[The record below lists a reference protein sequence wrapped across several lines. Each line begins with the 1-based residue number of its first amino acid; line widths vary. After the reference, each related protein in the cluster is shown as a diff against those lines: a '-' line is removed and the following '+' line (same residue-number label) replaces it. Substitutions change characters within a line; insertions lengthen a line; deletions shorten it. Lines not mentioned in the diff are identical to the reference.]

1 MAAVLNHQAIPSI
14 AQNPVRDKLDMY
26 EVNSLTLTLTKAL
39 GYSQDI
45 EYKVPKSCCGSFN

>member
-26 EVNSLTLTLTKAL
+26 EVDSLTLTLTKAL

-45 EYKVPKSCCGSFN
+45 EYKVPKSCSGSFN